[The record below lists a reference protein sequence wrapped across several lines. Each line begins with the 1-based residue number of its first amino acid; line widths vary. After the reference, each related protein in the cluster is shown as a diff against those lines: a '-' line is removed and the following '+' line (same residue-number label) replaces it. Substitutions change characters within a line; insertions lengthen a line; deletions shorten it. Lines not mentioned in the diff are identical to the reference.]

1 MTTQFV
7 LGLFGTLIS
16 VLLAIAGGI
25 GAWAALRV
33 GRNAQII
40 NNFRTSSESWEK
52 VARAQEEELRE
63 VKEENAELRRALAEV
78 RGQVAVLTALVR
90 KSIESLASST
100 PREVI
105 DKIGELMSSIEGK
118 K

>member
-1 MTTQFV
+1 MSTQFV
-7 LGLFGTLIS
+7 LSLFGSLIS

-40 NNFRTSSESWEK
+40 NNFRTSAESWEK

-63 VKEENAELRRALAEV
+63 VKSENIELKQALAEV
-78 RGQVAVLTALVR
+78 RGQVAVLTSLVR
-90 KSIESLASST
+90 SSIASMVST
-100 PREVI
+100 TPKEVV
-105 DKIGELMSSIEGK
+105 DKIGELIAAIEEK